1 MTQSTAPFST
11 RRITDNSLKTPVT
24 PSNVL
29 RVFCG
34 NCPKVF
40 MKGNQIMRKIGKIWG
55 VDVMFWHIVA
65 AFVGAAVIYYGAVMF
80 IIMGGILTS

>member
-1 MTQSTAPFST
+1 
-11 RRITDNSLKTPVT
+11 
-24 PSNVL
+24 
-29 RVFCG
+29 
-34 NCPKVF
+34 
-40 MKGNQIMRKIGKIWG
+40 MRKIGKIWG